1 MFDIVNLLFKNH
13 GEKNRR
19 PNVVVFAVWSAL
31 IVSGWVV
38 VGWGRKS
45 YLWPAEI
52 SSLCVPCLV
61 SGLGTQGD
69 SKISCCCF

>member
-13 GEKNRR
+13 GGKNRR

-31 IVSGWVV
+31 IVGGWVV

-45 YLWPAEI
+45 YLGPAEI
-52 SSLCVPCLV
+52 SSLCVPDLIQR
-61 SGLGTQGD
+61 LGTQSE
-69 SKISCCCF
+69 SKISSCCF

>member
-1 MFDIVNLLFKNH
+1 M
-13 GEKNRR
+13 KNRR

-31 IVSGWVV
+31 IVGGWVV

-61 SGLGTQGD
+61 SGLGMQGD